1 MTYSL
6 IIIFDNILS
15 IDIRD
20 IKSAASTDMSWGFN
34 VMSEE
39 NYKRLM
45 SQFVD
50 IFKGL
55 HGVLEKESEKAP
67 STRDWYRRH
76 HFESVVGAAVTAK
89 GKEGT
94 VDGTSTDNNI

>member
-1 MTYSL
+1 
-6 IIIFDNILS
+6 
-15 IDIRD
+15 
-20 IKSAASTDMSWGFN
+20 MSWGFN

-45 SQFVD
+45 SQFAD

-55 HGVLEKESEKAP
+55 HGVLEKEMKKAP
-67 STRDWYRRH
+67 STRDWYKRH
-76 HFESVVGAAVTAK
+76 YFESSAAAALTTK

-94 VDGTSTDNNI
+94 VDSTSAAANSAMTNNNSSDL